1 MSLISLFINAGLS
14 AGGAVVCYRLI
25 LDYIPIFIARKM
37 YGNDQ
42 CKVSNAPVPE
52 PMGVICAA
60 VYLIV
65 MFMFI
70 PVPFFEWIG
79 MESTEFPY
87 AKLLAILSGLI
98 SISTA
103 ILLGFADDM
112 LDLRWRHKL
121 LFPTLSSLPLLM
133 VYYVAGNSTT
143 VIVPSIVRHLIHP
156 IAVLPITINISFI
169 YYIFMGMVIVFCT
182 NAINILA
189 GVNGLESGQSLV
201 ISASVSLFNFV
212 QIYRFGTENTTG
224 FWHHIISL
232 YFLLPFTACTAV
244 LFYFNKYPS
253 RVFVGDTFC
262 YWSGMTLAVV
272 SILGHFSKTLMLF
285 FIPQTINFVYSIP
298 QLFHLVPCPRHR
310 LPKYDPKSDTVSMS
324 IAEFKKSELKLLGS
338 IFISICRS
346 IGMLY
351 VNEFE
356 KDGEIYLRINNLTII
371 NLVLKFGG
379 PMHEKTLND
388 VLMTIQILSSCLAFF
403 IRFYLASLF
412 YDVVE

>member
-1 MSLISLFINAGLS
+1 
-14 AGGAVVCYRLI
+14 
-25 LDYIPIFIARKM
+25 M

-42 CKVSNAPVPE
+42 CKVSNAPIPE

-70 PVPFFEWIG
+70 PIPFVEWIG
-79 MESTEFPY
+79 LDDFPY

-133 VYYVAGNSTT
+133 VYYVSGNSTT
-143 VIVPSIVRHLIHP
+143 VIVPTIVRHLLQP
-156 IAVLPITINISFI
+156 FVGLPVTINISFI

-189 GVNGLESGQSLV
+189 GINGLESGQSLV

-212 QIYRFGTENTTG
+212 QIYRFGSENSPG

-310 LPKYDPKSDTVSMS
+310 LPKYDPKTDTVSMS
-324 IAEFKKSELKLLGS
+324 IAEFKKSELKSLGA
-338 IFISICRS
+338 IFITICRS
-346 IGMLY
+346 IGMLH
-351 VNEFE
+351 VREFE
-356 KDGEIYLRINNLTII
+356 KDGEIYLQINNLTII

-379 PMHEKTLND
+379 PMHEKRLNE
-388 VLMTIQILSSCLAFF
+388 VLMGIQILSSCTAFF

>member
-1 MSLISLFINAGLS
+1 MSLLSLFINAGLS
-14 AGGAVVCYRLI
+14 AVGAVICYRLI

-65 MFMFI
+65 MFVFI
-70 PVPFFEWIG
+70 PFPFIEWIG
-79 MESTEFPY
+79 MDTFPY

-133 VYYVAGNSTT
+133 VYYVSGNSTT
-143 VIVPSIVRHLIHP
+143 VIVPTIVRHLVQP
-156 IAVLPITINISFI
+156 FVVLPITINISFI

-189 GVNGLESGQSLV
+189 GINGLESGQSLV
-201 ISASVSLFNFV
+201 ISASVSLFNLV
-212 QIYRFGTENTTG
+212 QVYRFGADENAAG

-285 FIPQTINFVYSIP
+285 FIPQTINFLYSIP

-310 LPKYDPKSDTVSMS
+310 LPKYDAESDTVSMS
-324 IAEFKKSELKLLGS
+324 VAEFKKSQLKTLGS
-338 IFISICRS
+338 IFITICRS
-346 IGMLY
+346 IRILY
-351 VNEFE
+351 VEEFE
-356 KDGEIYLRINNLTII
+356 KDGEIYVRMNNLTII
-371 NLVLKFGG
+371 NLVLKFFG
-379 PMHEKTLND
+379 PMHESSLNGL
-388 VLMTIQILSSCLAFF
+388 LMLIQMLCSCLAFF

>member
-1 MSLISLFINAGLS
+1 
-14 AGGAVVCYRLI
+14 
-25 LDYIPIFIARKM
+25 M

-65 MFMFI
+65 MFVFI
-70 PVPFFEWIG
+70 PIPFLEWIG
-79 MESTEFPY
+79 HEAEFPHE
-87 AKLLAILSGLI
+87 KLLAVLSGLI

-133 VYYVAGNSTT
+133 VYYVSGNSTT
-143 VIVPSIVRHLIHP
+143 VIVPSIVRHLLQPWIL
-156 IAVLPITINISFI
+156 LPITINISFV

-201 ISASVSLFNFV
+201 ISASVSLFNVV
-212 QIYRFGTENTTG
+212 QLVRLESENSTG

-285 FIPQTINFVYSIP
+285 FIPQIVNFVYSTP

-310 LPKYDPKSDTVSMS
+310 LPKYDPKTDTVSMS
-324 IAEFKKSELKLLGS
+324 VAEFKKSELKTLGKA
-338 IFISICRS
+338 FLAICRAV
-346 IGMLY
+346 GMLHME
-351 VNEFE
+351 EFE
-356 KDGEIYLRINNLTII
+356 RTET
-371 NLVLKFGG
+371 V
-379 PMHEKTLND
+379 T
-388 VLMTIQILSSCLAFF
+388 CA
-403 IRFYLASLF
+403 
-412 YDVVE
+412 

>member
-14 AGGAVVCYRLI
+14 VGGAVICYRLI

-65 MFMFI
+65 MFIFI
-70 PVPFFEWIG
+70 PIPFLEWIG
-79 MESTEFPY
+79 NETETFPY

-133 VYYVAGNSTT
+133 VYYVSGNSTT
-143 VIVPSIVRHLIHP
+143 VIVPTIVRHLFQP
-156 IAVLPITINISFI
+156 IVLLPVTINISFI

-201 ISASVSLFNFV
+201 ISASVSLFNVV
-212 QIYRFGTENTTG
+212 QLIRLDSENTTG
-224 FWHHIISL
+224 FWHHSISL

-244 LFYFNKYPS
+244 LFFFNKYPS

-285 FIPQTINFVYSIP
+285 FIPQTINFLYSIP
-298 QLFHLVPCPRHR
+298 QLFHFIPCPRHR
-310 LPKYDPKSDTVSMS
+310 LPKYDPKTDTVSMS
-324 IAEFKKSELKLLGS
+324 KAEFKKSELKTLGKL
-338 IFISICRS
+338 FMTACRT
-346 IGMLY
+346 IGMLH
-351 VNEFE
+351 VEEFE
-356 KDGEIYLRINNLTII
+356 KDGELYYCINNLTII

-379 PMHEKTLND
+379 PMHESTLNS
-388 VLMTIQILSSCLAFF
+388 VLMAIQVSGTVIAFF

>member
-1 MSLISLFINAGLS
+1 MSLIFLAINGGLS
-14 AGGAVVCYRLI
+14 AVGAVICYQLI
-25 LDYIPIFIARKM
+25 LTYIPIFIARKM

-70 PVPFFEWIG
+70 PFPFLEWKG
-79 MESTEFPY
+79 QSEFPY
-87 AKLLAILSGLI
+87 EKLLALLSGLI

-112 LDLRWRHKL
+112 LDLKWRHKL

-133 VYYVAGNSTT
+133 VYYVSGNSTT
-143 VIVPSIVRHLIHP
+143 VIVPTIVRHLVQP
-156 IAVLPITINISFI
+156 IVLLPVTINISFI

-189 GVNGLESGQSLV
+189 GINGLESGQSLV
-201 ISASVSLFNFV
+201 ISASVCLFNFV
-212 QIYRFGTENTTG
+212 QIFRFSAENSTG
-224 FWHHIISL
+224 FWHHTISL
-232 YFLLPFTACTAV
+232 YFLLPFTACTAI

-285 FIPQTINFVYSIP
+285 FVPQIINFLYSIP

-310 LPKYDPKSDTVSMS
+310 LPKYDPKTDTVSMS
-324 IAEFKKSELKLLGS
+324 IAEFKKTDLKRLGAL
-338 IFISICRS
+338 FIAVCKS
-346 IGMLY
+346 IGMLH
-351 VNEFE
+351 VKEVE
-356 KDGEIYLRINNLTII
+356 KDGEIYLQINNLTII
-371 NLVLKFGG
+371 NLVLKFAG
-379 PMHEKTLND
+379 PLHEKTLND
-388 VLMTIQILSSCLAFF
+388 VLMSIQILCSLLAFF